1 MRKMQG
7 EKYDRGIVRTVLWED
22 DSSEKNYR
30 KNRKHLGPDWY
41 YYDKKI
47 TFEFNSNGFRAPEFD
62 TIDWANSVVVL
73 GDSYTAGDGNA
84 IEDIA
89 TTLLQ
94 DMLEMPVINL
104 GSSGTGIDLSCW
116 NSLLLHETYPRP
128 RAVVQLWSSLYRYS
142 EYNLNKAFEHYFNND
157 DPRHVCA
164 EDQNVY
170 NFHLPQRKPYCAKT
184 HNWEERNKM
193 YVLADRVLWKDKLP
207 YYEASMF
214 DDTAELI
221 EVDYLSHL
229 DYGRDLDHWGPKSNI
244 VVAETIATNLKK
256 QGL

>member
-1 MRKMQG
+1 MRKLLG
-7 EKYDRGIVRTVLWED
+7 DKGYLGRPKSKDWED
-22 DSSEKNYR
+22 DKAEKHYR
-30 KNRKHLGPDWY
+30 KSRKKLGPDWY

-47 TFEFNSNGFRAPEFD
+47 TFEYNSNGFRAPEFD
-62 TIDWANSVVVL
+62 TIDWANSVVVF
-73 GDSYTAGDGNA
+73 GDSFTAGDGNA

-104 GSSGTGIDLSCW
+104 GSSGTGIDLACW

-128 RAVVQLWSSLYRYS
+128 KAVVQLWSSIHRYA
-142 EYNLNKAFEHYFNND
+142 EYSSDRNE
-157 DPRHVCA
+157 R
-164 EDQNVY
+164 NVY
-170 NFHLPQRKPYCAKT
+170 SFHLPQRQPYCAMA
-184 HNWEERNKM
+184 HNWAERSKM

-207 YYEASMF
+207 YYEASVF
-214 DDTAELI
+214 DDTAEEL

-229 DYGRDLDHWGPKSNI
+229 DLGRDLDHWGPESNI
-244 VVAETIATNLKK
+244 AAAETIATNLKK

>member
-1 MRKMQG
+1 MRKLLG
-7 EKYDRGIVRTVLWED
+7 DKGYLGRPKSKDWED
-22 DSSEKNYR
+22 DKAEKHYR
-30 KNRKHLGPDWY
+30 KSRKKLGPDWY

-47 TFEFNSNGFRAPEFD
+47 TFEYNSNGFRAPEFD
-62 TIDWANSVVVL
+62 TIDWANSVVVF
-73 GDSYTAGDGNA
+73 GDSFTAGDGNA

-104 GSSGTGIDLSCW
+104 GSSGTGIDLACW

-128 RAVVQLWSSLYRYS
+128 RAVVQLWSSIHRYA
-142 EYNLNKAFEHYFNND
+142 EYSTERNE
-157 DPRHVCA
+157 R
-164 EDQNVY
+164 NVY
-170 NFHLPQRKPYCAKT
+170 SFHLPQRKPYCAMA
-184 HNWEERNKM
+184 HHWDERNKM

-207 YYEASMF
+207 YYEASVF
-214 DDTAELI
+214 DVTAEEL

-229 DYGRDLDHWGPKSNI
+229 DLGRDLDHWGWKSNI
-244 VVAETIATNLKK
+244 AAAETIATNLKK

>member
-1 MRKMQG
+1 MQG
-7 EKYDRGIVRTVLWED
+7 ERYDSGIARTVLWEAD
-22 DSSEKNYR
+22 WSEKQYR
-30 KNRKHLGPDWY
+30 KSRKQLGPGWY
-41 YYDKKI
+41 YYDKEI

-62 TIDWANSVVVL
+62 TIDWANSVVVF

-94 DMLEMPVINL
+94 DMLELPVINL
-104 GSSGTGIDLSCW
+104 GSSGTGIDMACW

-128 RAVVQLWSSLYRYS
+128 KAVVQLWSSIHRYS
-142 EYNLNKAFEHYFNND
+142 EYNTNKVGD
-157 DPRHVCA
+157 VIS
-164 EDQNVY
+164 NVY

-229 DYGRDLDHWGPKSNI
+229 DLGRDLDHWGPESNI
-244 VVAETIATNLKK
+244 VAAKTIATNLKK